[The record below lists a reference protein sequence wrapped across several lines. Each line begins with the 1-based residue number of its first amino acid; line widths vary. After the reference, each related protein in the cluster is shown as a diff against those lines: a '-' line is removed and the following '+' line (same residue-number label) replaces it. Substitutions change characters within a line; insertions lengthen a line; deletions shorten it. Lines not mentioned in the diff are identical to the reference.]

1 MLVKIRDENSYLKD
15 VDSKAVININNKQ
28 LDEYRRLR
36 HNAHKVDESVSRVAA
51 MEKEIEALKQI
62 ILNLQGT
69 K

>member
-62 ILNLQGT
+62 ILNLQGN